1 MAKSTTYAA
10 SMPIGAPKWRSA
22 ADKNNQFVTVA
33 YNLQT
38 TFNTFIMNK
47 NDIDF

>member
-22 ADKNNQFVTVA
+22 ADKNQFATVA

-38 TFNTFIMNK
+38 TSNTYIMNK
-47 NDIDF
+47 NDVDF